1 MQWDDVIEQ
10 GVIYYCV
17 VLLCWISWGKHVT
30 F

>member
-10 GVIYYCV
+10 DVIYYCV